1 MKAKHLHLLLLLL
14 VCFFTFFLHNKVI
27 HTDIMES
34 RNIITAREMVYDGHW
49 MVPTMNGELR
59 LEKPPLP
66 TWIAAG
72 VEMAFP
78 DDMGAQRA
86 MAGLAATLLVFF
98 FYLFGKE
105 LTKNSTYALVS
116 SLVLCTSYNIIL
128 MGRTASWDIYCHA
141 FMMGAIYFL
150 YKGLQ
155 NEGRQWGKFFGAG
168 VFLGLSFLGKGPVSF
183 YALLLPFLVSY
194 TLFLRRPLKGKK
206 LPILLTLL
214 VCLLVSGWWYIF
226 IYLFHTEEARY
237 VLDKEST
244 AWVERNVRPWYY
256 YGTFFLE
263 TGVWALMI
271 LITLAIPYWNRK
283 LRMNREYLSTLCWM
297 LFLVIFLSLLP
308 EKKNRYLL
316 PVLIPAAYTIGFL
329 FIHWTEE
336 IQKRKLDRTGRWFYL
351 INAGLVTLII
361 IALPVTGY
369 FMLYPKGISL
379 SSLLWLTALLWG
391 LAAFMITS
399 ITPLRPM
406 RFLSGVVMLFL
417 IAELFCMPYIGGLVN
432 NPEFKSIRGTREVE
446 SLKRLP
452 FYSVAGQELRIELV
466 YEANKKIRPLNIHH
480 TDEVMKA
487 LPCAILTHGRVGE
500 ELPASLLEKIDTV
513 WVGHY
518 DNNRRPKNTKRY
530 SDLFLY
536 NVTILRQKPW
546 QSPDSAVCAPIEKS
560 YE

>member
-1 MKAKHLHLLLLLL
+1 MWPLLIYDSEIMKAKHLHLLLLLV
-14 VCFFTFFLHNKVI
+14 VCFFTFFINNRVI
-27 HTDIMES
+27 YTDIMES

-72 VEMAFP
+72 VEMVFP
-78 DDMGAQRA
+78 DDLGAQRA
-86 MAGLAATLLVFF
+86 MAGLAATLLIFF
-98 FYLFGKE
+98 FYLLGKE
-105 LTKNSTYALVS
+105 LTKNNKYALVS

-141 FMMGAIYFL
+141 FMMGALYFL

-155 NEGRQWGKFFGAG
+155 KEGRQWGNFLGAG
-168 VFLGLSFLGKGPVSF
+168 IFLGLSFLGKGPVSF

-194 TLFLRRPLKGKK
+194 TLFLRRSLRKKG
-206 LPILLTLL
+206 LPIFVMIL
-214 VCLLVSGWWYIF
+214 VCLLISSWWYLF
-226 IYLFHTEEARY
+226 IYLFHAEEARY

-263 TGVWALMI
+263 TGIWALMV
-271 LITLAIPYWNRK
+271 LITLAVPYWNRK
-283 LRMNREYLSTLCWM
+283 IRQHREYLFALCWM
-297 LFLVIFLSLLP
+297 LFLVIFLSFLP

-336 IQKRKLDRTGRWFYL
+336 IKKRRLDKTGKWFYL
-351 INAGLVTLII
+351 VNSGLVTLILF
-361 IALPVTGY
+361 ALPVVGY
-369 FMLYPKGISL
+369 FTLYQKEMLSL
-379 SSLLWLTALLWG
+379 SSLILLTVLIWG
-391 LAAFMITS
+391 LAIFMVTS
-399 ITPLRPM
+399 MTRLRPM
-406 RFLSGVVMLFL
+406 RFLSGVVILFI

-432 NPEFKSIRGTREVE
+432 NPEFRSISGTREVE
-446 SLKRLP
+446 VLKPLP

-466 YEANKKIRPLNIHH
+466 YEANKKIRPLDINH
-480 TDEVMKA
+480 TEEVMKA

-500 ELPASLLEKIDTV
+500 ELPATLWEKVDTT

-530 SDLFLY
+530 SDMFLY
-536 NVTILRQKPW
+536 NVTILK
-546 QSPDSAVCAPIEKS
+546 KK
-560 YE
+560 